1 MNIIILC
8 GLLLSLISS
17 VFFVNKRNLAKRL
30 KKLRATWGNIPDGS
44 LDIKSAEIYFKLN
57 KESAIEDN
65 YQIDESTWHDLDLSK
80 IFSLIN
86 RTVSPIGAQN
96 LFYLLRHP
104 VFKKKILQNRETLIT
119 HFSTNQDFREK
130 VQLNIQSLKDKNTK
144 YLPYSLWDSL
154 PKKPAYA
161 KIFPLIGF
169 IALVALLLV
178 IFQYLH
184 FIVLIAI
191 FSVNIVIHYLVKRKI
206 DIYIY
211 SFQYLGVL
219 IRTAERLSLLNFIEL
234 KDIQKDLIKYLKETK
249 DIAKK
254 IFTLQFKDEFGFVEY
269 LNIYFLWDI
278 SGFYFAIDK
287 IEKHLDDL
295 RNIYKTV
302 GYLDAL
308 IAVAS
313 FRTEYRKF
321 CCPSFNVD
329 NNSFSVSN
337 IYHPLLSKPVPN
349 SFEFDCNNYL
359 ITGSNMAGKTTFLK
373 TMGVNAILAQTINM
387 SMADR
392 FEVPLI
398 KVVSSI
404 DIEDDIISGK
414 SYYLSEVES
423 ILRIIDASKSDI
435 IHLFILDEIFRG
447 TNSVERHAASIEVL
461 NYLANK
467 KDFILV
473 ATHDLQLSEA
483 LSNFYQ
489 NFHFQEK
496 VSDKGLSFDYKLYK
510 GIATTRNAITLLEYV
525 GYPKSIIK
533 KATNRII
540 KDENLM

>member
-1 MNIIILC
+1 MTIIILC
-8 GLLLSLISS
+8 GLILSLITFA
-17 VFFVNKRNLAKRL
+17 FFVRKRNLTKRL
-30 KKLRATWGNIPDGS
+30 KKLRATWGKIPDES

-57 KESAIEDN
+57 KGSANDDN
-65 YQIDESTWHDLDLSK
+65 YQIDESTWHDLDLNK

-104 VFKKKILQNRETLIT
+104 VFKKEILQSRETLIT
-119 HFSTNQDFREK
+119 HFSTNHDLREK

-144 YLPYSLWDSL
+144 YLPYSLWEPL

-161 KIFPLIGF
+161 KVFPLIGF
-169 IALVALLLV
+169 IAMVALLLV

-184 FIVLIAI
+184 FIALIVI
-191 FSVNIVIHYLVKRKI
+191 FSVNLVIRLLIKRKI

-219 IRTAERLSLLNFIEL
+219 IRTAERLSLLKCAEL

-249 DIAKK
+249 DIANK
-254 IFTLQFKDEFGFVEY
+254 IFTFQFKDELGFVEY

-278 SGFYFAIDK
+278 SGFYSAIDK

-321 CCPSFNVD
+321 CRPLFNVD

-337 IYHPLLSKPVPN
+337 IYNPLLSKPVPN

-373 TMGVNAILAQTINM
+373 TIGVNTILAQTINT

-404 DIEDDIISGK
+404 DIEDDIILGK
-414 SYYLSEVES
+414 SYYLAEVES
-423 ILRIIDASKSDI
+423 ILRIIGASKSNI

-473 ATHDLQLSEA
+473 ATHDLQLSDA
-483 LSNFYQ
+483 LSKLYQ
-489 NFHFQEK
+489 NFRFQEK
-496 VSDKGLSFDYKLYK
+496 VSDIGLSFDYKLYE
-510 GIATTRNAITLLEYV
+510 GVATTRNAIALLKYV
-525 GYPKSIIK
+525 GYPRSIIEN
-533 KATNRII
+533 ATNRII
-540 KDENLM
+540 KDEN